1 MRGQGVER
9 LGNFDK
15 VCVVVASFLSISEF
29 AATGQIKV
37 LQPYLPHQ
45 SQSAARNRCDI
56 ALPVYVTHQAFAW
69 ASRRG
74 AVAAYCNEMRDPSG
88 LRPGPPHQTALHS
101 MSLQM
106 PSCWHSADCYT
117 RFHPARQ
124 PNFFDIFL
132 LYVYIFLLLRDES
145 VHLIYLK
152 LVLHPGRRGNSRV
165 CCPLLVACR
174 PS

>member
-101 MSLQM
+101 MSLHAGTLLIAIHDSTRLAS
-106 PSCWHSADCYT
+106 PIFSIFSCSVFTFSCSCEMS
-117 RFHPARQ
+117 Q
-124 PNFFDIFL
+124 
-132 LYVYIFLLLRDES
+132 YI
-145 VHLIYLK
+145 
-152 LVLHPGRRGNSRV
+152 
-165 CCPLLVACR
+165 
-174 PS
+174 